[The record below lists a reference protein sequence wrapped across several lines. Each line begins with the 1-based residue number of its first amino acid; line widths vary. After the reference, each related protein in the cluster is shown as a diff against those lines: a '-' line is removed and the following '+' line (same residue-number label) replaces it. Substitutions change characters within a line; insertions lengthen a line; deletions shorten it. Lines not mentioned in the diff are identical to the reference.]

1 MQSYYPNPPKM
12 AVDVTVHDIG
22 GREKEFTLEKN
33 GFMLA
38 KQQTKVML
46 TTDDL
51 RDADK
56 IKSLYYPEM
65 AEFLKKV

>member
-22 GREKEFTLEKN
+22 GREKDFTLEKN
-33 GFMLA
+33 GFALL

-51 RDADK
+51 RDGDK
-56 IKSLYYPEM
+56 VQNEYYAEM
-65 AEFLKKV
+65 AEWLKEV